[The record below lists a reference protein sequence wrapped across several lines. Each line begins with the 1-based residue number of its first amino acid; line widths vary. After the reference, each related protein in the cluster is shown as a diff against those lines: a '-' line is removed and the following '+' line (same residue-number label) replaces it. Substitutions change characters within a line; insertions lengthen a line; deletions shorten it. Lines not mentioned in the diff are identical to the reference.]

1 MDFVNVEKVDI
12 IFLTETWFNE
22 NSSCSLFGT
31 FKPLA
36 RNDRKKG
43 PRGGVAILVRSTFL
57 IHAEELCPDEFD
69 SAVAVG
75 LQLSGN
81 SALLVILVYL
91 PYPSPYEVSMND
103 LERFFD
109 AAACSFRYKYPSN
122 QYSHSL
128 CVLGDFN
135 LPSTDWKLMHSSS
148 AREQQFLN
156 LFSDYGLSPLILNKS
171 THRDGNNLDNV
182 LCGVHAFPLTFQ
194 IIETDHLSDH
204 YPIFMNFEKFVQ
216 PELSYSEY
224 YFLNHANLVSFE
236 NSWNDFAFDPYP
248 SESNVM
254 DFYNHLWNNI
264 ETSFS
269 KKRKKRI
276 TNPFYYSS
284 HTMHALNKLN
294 AAKRKIVK
302 NPSKNNFKSV
312 EKLQL
317 EFSDSAELDRISF
330 INGASTNTLAECCTL
345 LNSLKTNMYPL
356 VMRHE
361 DNRLK
366 TGSEIANAFNI
377 HFSSN
382 FNYQHYSAII
392 YESDD
397 SIKLDEILAS
407 LNPLIIRQK
416 IIEMKESA
424 TTTSDFFPPK
434 LLKLC
439 PDVFATILH
448 PLFCSIILTR
458 SFPVLWKSAL
468 VRPIYKAEAR
478 NFIVNY
484 RPISLLPK
492 CSLLFEGFLFRH
504 IYIFARLQIHPKQF
518 GFQSKKNS
526 V

>member
-1 MDFVNVEKVDI
+1 M
-12 IFLTETWFNE
+12 
-22 NSSCSLFGT
+22 
-31 FKPLA
+31 
-36 RNDRKKG
+36 
-43 PRGGVAILVRSTFL
+43 
-57 IHAEELCPDEFD
+57 CPDEFD

-224 YFLNHANLVSFE
+224 YFLNHENLVSFK
-236 NSWNDFAFDPYP
+236 NSWNDFAFDPYA

-276 TNPFYYSS
+276 TNTFYYSS

-294 AAKRKIVK
+294 TAKK
-302 NPSKNNFKSV
+302 
-312 EKLQL
+312 
-317 EFSDSAELDRISF
+317 
-330 INGASTNTLAECCTL
+330 
-345 LNSLKTNMYPL
+345 
-356 VMRHE
+356 
-361 DNRLK
+361 
-366 TGSEIANAFNI
+366 
-377 HFSSN
+377 
-382 FNYQHYSAII
+382 
-392 YESDD
+392 
-397 SIKLDEILAS
+397 
-407 LNPLIIRQK
+407 
-416 IIEMKESA
+416 
-424 TTTSDFFPPK
+424 
-434 LLKLC
+434 
-439 PDVFATILH
+439 
-448 PLFCSIILTR
+448 
-458 SFPVLWKSAL
+458 
-468 VRPIYKAEAR
+468 
-478 NFIVNY
+478 
-484 RPISLLPK
+484 
-492 CSLLFEGFLFRH
+492 
-504 IYIFARLQIHPKQF
+504 
-518 GFQSKKNS
+518 
-526 V
+526 